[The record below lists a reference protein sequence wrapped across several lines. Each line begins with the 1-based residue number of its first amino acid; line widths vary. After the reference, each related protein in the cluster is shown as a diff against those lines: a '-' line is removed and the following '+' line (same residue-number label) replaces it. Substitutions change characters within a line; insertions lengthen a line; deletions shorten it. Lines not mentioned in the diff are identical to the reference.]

1 MSQSS
6 VSFSSTDRVRAA
18 CSSSSSSNTTT
29 TGTSLALALVAFLV
43 VLGFFALA
51 VPAAEEAMLF
61 FPVIFYHL
69 E

>member
-6 VSFSSTDRVRAA
+6 VSFSTDSVRAA
-18 CSSSSSSNTTT
+18 CSSSSSSNATT
-29 TGTSLALALVAFLV
+29 TGTSLALVAFLV

-51 VPAAEEAMLF
+51 VPAAEEAMVCFL
-61 FPVIFYHL
+61 VIFYHL